1 MGPGTIGARPG
12 LWSVFAEDVDVV
24 ELDGVEC
31 LFLVVDLEVDPE
43 LWCGAEGLGD
53 AVGEWYGDGLF
64 AVDDVGDGL
73 EGHVDCGGH
82 VVVVEVERLH
92 EFFVEYLAGR
102 AEVGVVGHGVLLS
115 SFLFM
120 L

>member
-1 MGPGTIGARPG
+1 M
-12 LWSVFAEDVDVV
+12 DVV
-24 ELDGVEC
+24 ELDWVEG
-31 LFLVVDLEVDPE
+31 LFLVVDLEVDPV
-43 LWCGAEGLGD
+43 LGCGAEGLGE

-82 VVVVEVERLH
+82 VVIVEVERLH

-115 SFLFM
+115 LFLFI